1 MGPQE
6 GRVERDN
13 HLSVPPGHPSSDGAQ
28 DTICFQI
35 CKSKVTRGTKIDE
48 ECNGCGYVQLDDL
61 LEHLT
66 RLREEVTRLRCIQQ
80 LERETDSLYHMV
92 MQADRQARAK
102 PGESNKQTSH
112 LTEEH
117 EQGEGGQTFDSA
129 QGERRS
135 LLLAFEV
142 PIANR
147 FQALAWENMGEL
159 RIAPW
164 N

>member
-1 MGPQE
+1 M
-6 GRVERDN
+6 
-13 HLSVPPGHPSSDGAQ
+13 L
-28 DTICFQI
+28 QI
-35 CKSKVTRGTKIDE
+35 QASEWRLTATEKVYAISL
-48 ECNGCGYVQLDDL
+48 YL
-61 LEHLT
+61 LYWYFSTSPCPVLLLQFFSFHIS
-66 RLREEVTRLRCIQQ
+66 IQQ

-164 N
+164 NWEGLMTLTKSSWGPESWPMSQKKGEGS